1 MSAPEVVRVSAPT
14 PPSSPAPSVTTPPAL
29 SLTGVT
35 KSFGPVHALRGVSLQ
50 LGRGEVLGLIGEN
63 GAGKSTLLKVL
74 SGVHEPDSGALE
86 VNGKPVRLRS
96 PEDAARAGVGIV
108 HQEQSLLT
116 NLSVAENIAMTSGS
130 RAKAATR
137 FGVYRWGHL
146 NRVAAQVL
154 ARIGVDVDPRTTVGD
169 LSFVDRQMVE
179 IARALQVDTGAHA
192 SPVLILDEPTS
203 LLERD
208 ETAVLERE
216 IRSLREIGSV
226 VFVSHRLDE
235 VMRICDRVVVMRHG
249 EVVGDRRTSEV
260 TEDELFRLMVGRD
273 SRATPRERRSRED
286 GGTAVLQVEG
296 LTRGHAFRDVSFSVP
311 AGTTTAIVGTNGSG
325 REEVVR
331 AVFGAEPFSSGALR
345 VAGKDV
351 GSWSVASAVRAGV
364 AYIPSERRVEGMVG
378 GLSAAENLVLTH
390 PGEAKKGPLLRP
402 RARRKVAETWFED
415 LDVRPRQPDLALE
428 RFSGGN
434 QQKVVLAKWLSSP
447 DLKVLVLDHP
457 LRGLDPGASETVNA
471 QIRAACARGTAVVLL
486 PDTLEEALELGD
498 EIIVM
503 RDGEVTARFD
513 TSRETPTALDLLE
526 KMV

>member
-1 MSAPEVVRVSAPT
+1 
-14 PPSSPAPSVTTPPAL
+14 
-29 SLTGVT
+29 
-35 KSFGPVHALRGVSLQ
+35 
-50 LGRGEVLGLIGEN
+50 
-63 GAGKSTLLKVL
+63 
-74 SGVHEPDSGALE
+74 
-86 VNGKPVRLRS
+86 
-96 PEDAARAGVGIV
+96 
-108 HQEQSLLT
+108 
-116 NLSVAENIAMTSGS
+116 
-130 RAKAATR
+130 
-137 FGVYRWGHL
+137 
-146 NRVAAQVL
+146 
-154 ARIGVDVDPRTTVGD
+154 
-169 LSFVDRQMVE
+169 
-179 IARALQVDTGAHA
+179 
-192 SPVLILDEPTS
+192 
-203 LLERD
+203 
-208 ETAVLERE
+208 
-216 IRSLREIGSV
+216 
-226 VFVSHRLDE
+226 
-235 VMRICDRVVVMRHG
+235 VVMRHG